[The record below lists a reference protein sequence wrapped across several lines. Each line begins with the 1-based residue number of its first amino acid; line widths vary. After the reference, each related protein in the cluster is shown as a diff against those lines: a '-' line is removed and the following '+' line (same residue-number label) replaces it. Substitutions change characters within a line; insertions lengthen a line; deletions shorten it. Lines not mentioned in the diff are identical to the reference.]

1 MQQERKYILKLSM
14 TRPTAPQ
21 QSAVN
26 ERTKKYNYQSS
37 TVYGVLNQIL
47 ERPPEQSRF
56 LAKLSISRREAK
68 KLYEFVQQQPKSYRT
83 SFMDT
88 QILNQYKQTIGSVQ
102 PIELILTVLVYYG
115 TQDGKNAETAPPQLP
130 PTQPKLIDL
139 ELSQRVYI
147 TSKELL

>member
-1 MQQERKYILKLSM
+1 M
-14 TRPTAPQ
+14 
-21 QSAVN
+21 
-26 ERTKKYNYQSS
+26 
-37 TVYGVLNQIL
+37 YGVLNQIL
-47 ERPPEQSRF
+47 KRPPEQSRF

>member
-1 MQQERKYILKLSM
+1 M
-14 TRPTAPQ
+14 
-21 QSAVN
+21 
-26 ERTKKYNYQSS
+26 
-37 TVYGVLNQIL
+37 YGVLNQIL

-115 TQDGKNAETAPPQLP
+115 TQDGKNAEALAPPQLP

-147 TSKELL
+147 TSKELLQQYVEEQQQRVIR